1 MRLDEPRAFEDR
13 VSAHYSDQLE
23 DEPASKEPPKGSNP
37 LLAVLVVIVVSLMV
51 AAGAIG
57 LSWAISNRVESG
69 RASASQ
75 SRGVVDVVTRLGDEN
90 LEAAGTGIV
99 LTPSGVILTNN
110 HVISG
115 ATSISVTD
123 ATNGASYSATVIGYD
138 VADDVAL
145 LQATGAAKLSTAAIG
160 SSSGLAIGEAVIAV
174 GNAGGTGGRPVAA
187 KGTIIGLD
195 QIITAEDRLDGTSE
209 TLAGLIETNANVVA
223 GDSGGPLLSSA
234 GQVVGLDT
242 AAASDFNFASQGNQS
257 FAIPINAAVRIATE
271 IRSGRPSTGVHI
283 GPTAFLG
290 VGILPGVPVSGAMVT
305 AVLAGTP
312 AAAAGLRAGD
322 IIVSVGGAAVAS
334 SEALSALIGGYR
346 PGAAVV
352 IGWVDPTGTAHS
364 ARARLVVGPPL

>member
-1 MRLDEPRAFEDR
+1 MRLDEPRAPEDLD
-13 VSAHYSDQLE
+13 SADYWAPFQGE
-23 DEPASKEPPKGSNP
+23 AATKEPARGTNP
-37 LLAVLVVIVVSLMV
+37 VLAALVVIVVTLMV

-57 LSWAISNRVESG
+57 LSWAISNRAGAG

-123 ATNGASYSATVIGYD
+123 VSNGASYSATVIGYD
-138 VADDVAL
+138 VADDVAV
-145 LQATGAAKLSTAAIG
+145 LQATGAAKLPTAVIG

-174 GNAGGTGGRPVAA
+174 GNARGAGGRPAAA
-187 KGTIIGLD
+187 KGTVIGLD
-195 QIITAEDRLDGTSE
+195 QTITAQDQLGGTSE

-223 GDSGGPLLSSA
+223 GDSGGPLVSAA
-234 GQVVGLDT
+234 GQVAGLDT

-257 FAIPINAAVRIATE
+257 FAIPINEALRVATE

-283 GPTAFLG
+283 GPTALLG
-290 VGILPGVPVSGAMVT
+290 VGILPGGTVSGAMVT
-305 AVLAGTP
+305 AVFAGTP

-322 IIVSVGGAAVAS
+322 IIVSVGGAKVAS
-334 SEALSALIGGYR
+334 SVALGALIGAYR

-364 ARARLVVGPPL
+364 ASARLVAGPPL